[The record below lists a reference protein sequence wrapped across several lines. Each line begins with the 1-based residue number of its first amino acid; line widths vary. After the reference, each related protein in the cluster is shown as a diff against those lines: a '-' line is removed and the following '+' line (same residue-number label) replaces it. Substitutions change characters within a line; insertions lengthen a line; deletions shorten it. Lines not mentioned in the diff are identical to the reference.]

1 MALSQQPTAQPL
13 LLMEFYENNAYR
25 SGGAIPPGPRVSHG
39 CELVLKPKEEH
50 QEEPKQKAA
59 KTKEKPS
66 SLCKT
71 PPTTIRSKNNGAQ
84 FHRGI
89 FLGEGGFARCFQIQD
104 ENLNVY
110 AAKTIAKASLTSAKT
125 RAKLLGEIKVHQSMD
140 HPNIVKFV
148 ECFEDDVNVYILLEV
163 CSNKT
168 LMDMHRRR
176 KRFTEQEAR
185 YFLIQILGAVKYMHG
200 RRVIHRDLKLG
211 NIFLDHD
218 MNIKIGDFGLA
229 ALLLSDTDR
238 KKTICGTPN
247 YIAPEVLFGKED
259 GHSFEVDLWSVGII
273 LYAMLIGKPPFQSK
287 EVNVIYKKIKAIE
300 YEFPDD
306 IKISPEAKDLIQS
319 LLNKDPNARPSL
331 DQIADH
337 PFFHGEMPSHLPST
351 CLEGVPHWKNL
362 TSSLSRR
369 NYLKLTA
376 AAGIGPGSGNGGLI
390 SKGAGSPI
398 SLLNVDANDPA
409 NSVLASDMNARPRN
423 TAKILPE
430 CLSPKVSTTN
440 IRQLVANVANEYEQK
455 TGKMT
460 LRSSRSKPLADLP
473 INKPV
478 APPLPFSNNNY
489 PILGRAR
496 RLGDKDQ
503 SEPPQQ
509 AVTRKLTAIVSK
521 IKESPSKPPLRPLDK
536 NVVASGLSHRLP
548 TDVSPKESV
557 YLLRETIEN
566 IARAL
571 AGKSTFESTNTN
583 KTIRGFV
590 SQWVDYS
597 NKYGMGYQL
606 ADGCSGVYFND
617 TTSVVLSASVKIFD
631 YITDSN
637 KPWAEQ
643 ATYTLDEAPQFLTKK
658 LYLVKHF
665 REYMMEHLYIP
676 EPAVGHE
683 DPRLNS
689 DSKLT
694 YITDYLRTKQAIM
707 FRLSTGEIQ
716 FNFNDH
722 HKIVIGDAGRRA
734 KYIDAGR
741 NSTELPLTQMVHRAK
756 KLSKLEK
763 VSGSTSHDNDHLL
776 QRLEFI
782 RITLVGWY
790 TRVSTAGAQSE
801 I

>member
-1 MALSQQPTAQPL
+1 MALMHQPTAQPL
-13 LLMEFYENNAYR
+13 LLMEFYENNAYK
-25 SGGAIPPGPRVSHG
+25 SGEAIPPGPRVLHG
-39 CELVLKPKEEH
+39 CELASNPKGEP
-50 QEEPKQKAA
+50 QDEPKQKTA

-287 EVNVIYKKIKAIE
+287 EVNLIYKKIKAIE

-337 PFFHGEMPSHLPST
+337 SFFHGEMPSHLPST

-362 TSSLSRR
+362 TPLLSRR

-376 AAGIGPGSGNGGLI
+376 AAGIGPGSGN
-390 SKGAGSPI
+390 
-398 SLLNVDANDPA
+398 A
-409 NSVLASDMNARPRN
+409 NSVLASDMNTRPRN

-440 IRQLVANVANEYEQK
+440 IRQL
-455 TGKMT
+455 
-460 LRSSRSKPLADLP
+460 
-473 INKPV
+473 
-478 APPLPFSNNNY
+478 
-489 PILGRAR
+489 
-496 RLGDKDQ
+496 
-503 SEPPQQ
+503 SEPPKQ

-548 TDVSPKESV
+548 TDVSPKESI

-566 IARAL
+566 ITRGL
-571 AGKSTFESTNTN
+571 TGKSIIESTNTC
-583 KTIRGFV
+583 KIIRGFV

-617 TTSVVLSASVKIFD
+617 TTSVVLSASVKNFD

-683 DPRLNS
+683 DARLNS
-689 DSKLT
+689 DGKLT

-763 VSGSTSHDNDHLL
+763 MSGGTSHDNDHLL

-790 TRVSTAGAQSE
+790 ARVSTSEAQSE

>member
-1 MALSQQPTAQPL
+1 MALTHQPPAQPL
-13 LLMEFYENNAYR
+13 LLMEFYETNAYK
-25 SGGAIPPGPRVSHG
+25 SGGGIPPVPRVPLG
-39 CELVLKPKEEH
+39 CDVVSKTKDEH
-50 QEEPKQKAA
+50 QEEQKQKTA

-104 ENLNVY
+104 ESGNVY

-287 EVNVIYKKIKAIE
+287 EVNLIYKKIKAIE
-300 YEFPDD
+300 YEFPED
-306 IKISPEAKDLIQS
+306 IKISQAAKDLIQS

-337 PFFHGEMPSHLPST
+337 HFFHGEMPSHLPST

-362 TSSLSRR
+362 TPSLSRR

-390 SKGAGSPI
+390 SKDAGSPI
-398 SLLNVDANDPA
+398 SVLNVDAHDPA
-409 NSVLASDMNARPRN
+409 NSVLVPEVNAKN

-455 TGKMT
+455 T
-460 LRSSRSKPLADLP
+460 
-473 INKPV
+473 
-478 APPLPFSNNNY
+478 
-489 PILGRAR
+489 
-496 RLGDKDQ
+496 DQ
-503 SEPPQQ
+503 SETAKQS
-509 AVTRKLTAIVSK
+509 VTRKITAMVSK
-521 IKESPSKPPLRPLDK
+521 IKESPSKPPLRQLDK
-536 NVVASGLSHRLP
+536 NVMASGLSHRP
-548 TDVSPKESV
+548 AADGSPKESV
-557 YLLRETIEN
+557 YLLCETIEN
-566 IARAL
+566 LARGI
-571 AGKSTFESTNTN
+571 AGKSIVEDDTTKPIS
-583 KTIRGFV
+583 GFI

-617 TTSVVLSASVKIFD
+617 STSVVLSASIKNFD

-643 ATYTLDEAPQFLTKK
+643 ATYKLDDAPQFLTKK

-676 EPAVGHE
+676 ESSGAHRETGLKPDG
-683 DPRLNS
+683 
-689 DSKLT
+689 KLT

-722 HKIVIGDAGRRA
+722 HKIVIGDAGRRV

-741 NSTELPLTQMVHRAK
+741 NSTELPLAQMVHRAK

-763 VSGSTSHDNDHLL
+763 LSGGTSHDNNHLL

-790 TRVSTAGAQSE
+790 TRISTLESQSE

>member
-1 MALSQQPTAQPL
+1 MALSHQPTAQPL
-13 LLMEFYENNAYR
+13 LLTEFYENNAYKSDR
-25 SGGAIPPGPRVSHG
+25 AMSVVPHVPQE
-39 CELVLKPKEEH
+39 CESASKPKEQH

-59 KTKEKPS
+59 KPKEKPS

-104 ENLNVY
+104 ENGNVY

-211 NIFLDHD
+211 NIFLDHG

-287 EVNVIYKKIKAIE
+287 EVNLIYKKIKAIE
-300 YEFPDD
+300 YEFPAE

-362 TSSLSRR
+362 TPSLSRR
-369 NYLKLTA
+369 NYLKLAA
-376 AAGIGPGSGNGGLI
+376 AAGIGPGSG
-390 SKGAGSPI
+390 
-398 SLLNVDANDPA
+398 DANPA
-409 NSVLASDMNARPRN
+409 PTSDMDVRPRKP
-423 TAKILPE
+423 AKILPE
-430 CLSPKVSTTN
+430 CLSPKVSATN
-440 IRQLVANVANEYEQK
+440 IRQL
-455 TGKMT
+455 T
-460 LRSSRSKPLADLP
+460 
-473 INKPV
+473 
-478 APPLPFSNNNY
+478 
-489 PILGRAR
+489 
-496 RLGDKDQ
+496 
-503 SEPPQQ
+503 EPPKQ
-509 AVTRKLTAIVSK
+509 AVTRKLTAMVSK
-521 IKESPSKPPLRPLDK
+521 IKESPNKPPLRPLDK
-536 NVVASGLSHRLP
+536 NVVASGLPHRSF
-548 TDVSPKESV
+548 TDVPPKEEI

-566 IARAL
+566 IGRGL
-571 AGKSTFESTNTN
+571 AGKGIIEASTH

-617 TTSVVLSASVKIFD
+617 TTSVVLSANVRNFD

-637 KPWAEQ
+637 KPWAGQ

-676 EPAVGHE
+676 ERALDHRDTSTDG
-683 DPRLNS
+683 
-689 DSKLT
+689 KLV
-694 YITDYLRTKQAIM
+694 YMTDYLRTKQAIM

-734 KYIDAGR
+734 KYIDAAR
-741 NSTELPLTQMVHRAK
+741 NSTELPLTQLVHRAK
-756 KLSKLEK
+756 KISKLEQM
-763 VSGSTSHDNDHLL
+763 SGGTSYDNDHLL

-790 TRVSTAGAQSE
+790 TRVSAAQSKV
-801 I
+801 

>member
-1 MALSQQPTAQPL
+1 MALSQQPTAQAL
-13 LLMEFYENNAYR
+13 LLTEFYENNAYK
-25 SGGAIPPGPRVSHG
+25 SGRAMSVVPHVPQE
-39 CELVLKPKEEH
+39 CELASKPKEQH

-59 KTKEKPS
+59 KPKEKPS

-71 PPTTIRSKNNGAQ
+71 PPTTIRSKNTGAQ

-104 ENLNVY
+104 ENGNVY

-176 KRFTEQEAR
+176 KRFTEQEVR

-211 NIFLDHD
+211 NIFLDHG

-287 EVNVIYKKIKAIE
+287 EVNLIYKKIKAIE
-300 YEFPDD
+300 YEFPAE

-362 TSSLSRR
+362 TPSLSRR
-369 NYLKLTA
+369 NYLKLAA
-376 AAGIGPGSGNGGLI
+376 AAGIGPGSGDGGLV

-398 SLLNVDANDPA
+398 SLLNVDAADPA
-409 NSVLASDMNARPRN
+409 IPAPTSDTDVRPRK

-430 CLSPKVSTTN
+430 CLSPKVSATN
-440 IRQLVANVANEYEQK
+440 IRQLVSNVANEYEQK

-478 APPLPFSNNNY
+478 APPLPSSSNNY
-489 PILGRAR
+489 PVLGRAR
-496 RLGDKDQ
+496 RIGEKDQ
-503 SEPPQQ
+503 TEPPKQ
-509 AVTRKLTAIVSK
+509 AVTRKLTAMVSK
-521 IKESPSKPPLRPLDK
+521 IKESPSKHPLRPLDR
-536 NVVASGLSHRLP
+536 NVVAFGLSHRSC
-548 TDVSPKESV
+548 TEVSPKEEV

-566 IARAL
+566 IGRGL
-571 AGKSTFESTNTN
+571 AGSGVIEASTH

-617 TTSVVLSASVKIFD
+617 TTSVVLSANVRNFD

-637 KPWAEQ
+637 KPWAGQ

-676 EPAVGHE
+676 ERALDHQDTSNDG
-683 DPRLNS
+683 
-689 DSKLT
+689 KLV
-694 YITDYLRTKQAIM
+694 YMTDYLRTKQAIM

-734 KYIDAGR
+734 KYVDGAR

-756 KLSKLEK
+756 KLSKLEQM
-763 VSGSTSHDNDHLL
+763 SGGTSHDDDNLL

-790 TRVSTAGAQSE
+790 TRVSGAQSKV
-801 I
+801 

>member
-1 MALSQQPTAQPL
+1 MALTHQPPAQPL
-13 LLMEFYENNAYR
+13 LLMEFYDTNAYR
-25 SGGAIPPGPRVSHG
+25 PGGGIPPVPRVPQG
-39 CELVLKPKEEH
+39 CDLVSKSKEEH
-50 QEEPKQKAA
+50 QDEQKQKTA

-104 ENLNVY
+104 ENGNVY

-176 KRFTEQEAR
+176 KRFTEQETR

-287 EVNVIYKKIKAIE
+287 EVNLIYKKIKAIE
-300 YEFPDD
+300 YEFPED
-306 IKISPEAKDLIQS
+306 IKISQAAKDLIKS

-337 PFFHGEMPSHLPST
+337 TFFHGEMPSHLPPT

-362 TSSLSRR
+362 TPSLSRR

-390 SKGAGSPI
+390 SK
-398 SLLNVDANDPA
+398 A
-409 NSVLASDMNARPRN
+409 NSVLASDINAKN

-440 IRQLVANVANEYEQK
+440 IRQLSEQAK
-455 TGKMT
+455 
-460 LRSSRSKPLADLP
+460 
-473 INKPV
+473 
-478 APPLPFSNNNY
+478 
-489 PILGRAR
+489 
-496 RLGDKDQ
+496 
-503 SEPPQQ
+503 E
-509 AVTRKLTAIVSK
+509 AVTRKLTAVVSK
-521 IKESPSKPPLRPLDK
+521 IKTSPSKPPLRLLDR
-536 NVVASGLSHRLP
+536 NVAASGLSHRLA
-548 TDVSPKESV
+548 DDGLAKESV

-566 IARAL
+566 LALGL
-571 AGKSTFESTNTN
+571 AGKSIIEDDTTKPIS
-583 KTIRGFV
+583 GFV

-606 ADGCSGVYFND
+606 VDGCSGVYFND
-617 TTSVVLSASVKIFD
+617 STSVVLSASIKNFD

-676 EPAVGHE
+676 ETSGGHGE
-683 DPRLNS
+683 TSLKPDG
-689 DSKLT
+689 KLT
-694 YITDYLRTKQAIM
+694 YMTDYLRTKQAIM

-741 NSTELPLTQMVHRAK
+741 NSTELPLAQMVHRAK

-763 VSGSTSHDNDHLL
+763 MPGGTSHDNNHLL

-782 RITLVGWY
+782 RITLVGWH
-790 TRVSTAGAQSE
+790 TRISTAAAQSE